1 MGCGWPPSTTL
12 LSRKHVAHLCVPLEE
27 LAECYVPHK
36 ARPKMGGG
44 ILMSDTLDLQ
54 LASLLLAFILIFT
67 LIFEK
72 FTFSLEHFFA
82 EQEHFL
88 ECEPQRCASP
98 RHTRT
103 QACLCRAG

>member
-1 MGCGWPPSTTL
+1 
-12 LSRKHVAHLCVPLEE
+12 
-27 LAECYVPHK
+27 
-36 ARPKMGGG
+36 MGGG

-88 ECEPQRCASP
+88 ECEPNVVPRRGTPGLRRACGGQDDRQGVPRAHDPGAQRFPHTPAASRQPPP
-98 RHTRT
+98 RV
-103 QACLCRAG
+103 

>member
-1 MGCGWPPSTTL
+1 
-12 LSRKHVAHLCVPLEE
+12 
-27 LAECYVPHK
+27 
-36 ARPKMGGG
+36 MGGG

-88 ECEPQRCASP
+88 E
-98 RHTRT
+98 
-103 QACLCRAG
+103 